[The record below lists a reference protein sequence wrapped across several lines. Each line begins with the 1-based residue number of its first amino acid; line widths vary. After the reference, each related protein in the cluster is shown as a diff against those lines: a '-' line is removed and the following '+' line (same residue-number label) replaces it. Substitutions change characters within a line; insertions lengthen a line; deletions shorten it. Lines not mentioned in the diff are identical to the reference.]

1 MAVTKYNFFLY
12 NNGRLVVDSEGMEA
26 LFKSLSVTAD
36 GNDNG
41 LTITESSGKFNFNSK
56 KLGGIAA
63 PDAAGQALIFDQ
75 LGANNGIATL
85 DGGGKIPSAQLPNS
99 VMQYQATFN
108 PSTHLPNLQNTG
120 AAIKAAKTIQGLTYT
135 AKTAGALGNL
145 TSVTYVNGGVSQ
157 SLTVGVVDKA
167 ITVNLATDEGGVATS
182 TADGVKTAVEGYG
195 AAAALVDLTG
205 SGAVALVAA
214 AQAYLVGGADAAN
227 AGDVYKATAA
237 GSHDFGAGAIAFV
250 IGDYA
255 IYNTLG
261 VWELAHSGADAVISV
276 DGQTS
281 VVNLSAVYAAAAHNH
296 TGVYDPAGT
305 AAGKIAASIAE
316 NDTTHAPDGASV
328 FTALA
333 GKSGTGHDHSGV
345 YATAA
350 HDHSGVYDPAGTAAG
365 KIAAS
370 ISDGD
375 TTHAPDGNSVFD
387 ALALKAN
394 AADVGSAQFKSLTNK
409 EVGAI
414 TVRQFV
420 KMLVNGQVTLLTST
434 DSVNEESFFGCV
446 KTASIAADA
455 PGDIYIPE
463 VGARV
468 TGFSS
473 LDVTKLLY
481 AHATTPGSFTQTR
494 PITGKVIIVGRPV
507 SDTEIV
513 FIGKLDY
520 VYG

>member
-1 MAVTKYNFFLY
+1 MAVSNYALFIY
-12 NNGRLVVDSEGMEA
+12 NNGRQVVDSKGLEV
-26 LFKSLSVTAD
+26 LVKSISVSAD
-36 GNDNG
+36 AGVTNT
-41 LTITESSGKFNFNSK
+41 LTIKEGTAALANMFDFGGKVLAN
-56 KLGGIAA
+56 LGA
-63 PDAAGQALIFDQ
+63 PSANGHALRFDM
-75 LGANNGIATL
+75 LGANSGIAQL
-85 DGGGKIPSAQLPNS
+85 DSGGKIPSGQLPSS

-108 PSTHLPNLQNTG
+108 PATHLPNLQNTG
-120 AAIKAAKTIQGLTYT
+120 AAIKAVKVIQGLTYT
-135 AKTAGALGNL
+135 AKAAGAAGNL
-145 TSVTYVNGGVSQ
+145 TSVTYVNGGASQ
-157 SLTVGVVDKA
+157 SLTVGVVDNA
-167 ITVNLATDEGGVATS
+167 ITVNLATDGDSIATS
-182 TADGVKTAVEGYG
+182 TADAVKTAVKGYG

-227 AGDVYKATAA
+227 AGDFYKATAA
-237 GSHDFGAGAIAFV
+237 GSHDFGAGALAFV
-250 IGDYA
+250 VGDYA
-255 IYNTLG
+255 VYNNLG

-281 VVNLSAVYAAAAHNH
+281 VVNLSAVYAALGHNH

-333 GKSGTGHDHSGV
+333 GKSGTGHTH
-345 YATAA
+345 T
-350 HDHSGVYDPAGTAAG
+350 GVYDPAGTAAG
-365 KIAAS
+365 IIASA
-370 ISDGD
+370 ITNGD
-375 TTHAPDGNSVFD
+375 TTHAPSGDVVFD
-387 ALALKAN
+387 ALALKAD
-394 AADVGSAQFKSLTNK
+394 ASAIGSGEFKSLTNK

-420 KMLVNGQVTLLTST
+420 KMLVNGQVTLLAAA
-434 DSVNEESFFGCV
+434 DSVNEETFFGCV

-455 PGDIYIPE
+455 PGDIYLPE

-468 TGFSS
+468 TGFTS

-481 AHATTPGSFTQTR
+481 ATTAGGFTQTR
-494 PITGKVIIVGRPV
+494 PVTGKVIILGRPV